1 MGISTKDE
9 VMSEHS
15 GLSVKIEEASGRCFW
30 IGAVSIDLPP
40 LLTPEQNWRE
50 VIIEMESGERRH
62 VDRGI
67 VYIMNGG
74 GKTIGRVD
82 LGTWR
87 QSIPPK
93 EGPLEA

>member
-15 GLSVKIEEASGRCFW
+15 GLSVKVEEENGRCFW

-62 VDRGI
+62 ICNGI
-67 VYIMNGG
+67 VFIMNAG

-82 LGTWR
+82 LETWR

-93 EGPLEA
+93 DEPMAA